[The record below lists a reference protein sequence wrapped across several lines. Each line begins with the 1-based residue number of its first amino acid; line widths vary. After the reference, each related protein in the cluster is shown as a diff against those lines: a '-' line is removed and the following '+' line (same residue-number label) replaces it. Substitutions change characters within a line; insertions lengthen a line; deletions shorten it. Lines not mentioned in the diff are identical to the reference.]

1 MIRVDVRGVDQMQRE
16 LQQMSARGVPFAAR
30 DTVNGMAFEGR
41 RLWGLEM
48 QRALTLRNRYT
59 QSRAL
64 VEKATTLR
72 MSAMQAR
79 LGHPEEYMRQLEH
92 GGRERA
98 AKQFRPIP
106 TEHAAGQAKGSLSGG
121 RRRPVRR
128 ANVITTLGSLKAAR
142 RSGLGRRAQNAH
154 AVRHALKSGKR
165 LALLDL
171 GKRKGIYRVEGSPK
185 RARIR
190 KLYDLT
196 KRSTP
201 VPKTPTLQPALAK
214 VYVLAPGIAHRA
226 LAHQLERLGR

>member
-1 MIRVDVRGVDQMQRE
+1 MQRE
-16 LQQMSARGVPFAAR
+16 LEQMSKRSVPFAMR

-64 VEKATTLR
+64 VQKATSLR
-72 MSAMQAR
+72 KDAIEAR
-79 LGHPEEYMRQLEH
+79 LGHVEPYMRTLED

-106 TEHAAGQAKGSLSGG
+106 TEHAAGQAKGSLTGG
-121 RRRPVRR
+121 RKRPVRR
-128 ANVITTLGSLKAAR
+128 ANVITTLGSLKGAR
-142 RSGLGRRAQNAH
+142 RSGLGRKAQNAH
-154 AVRHALKSGKR
+154 AVRHAIKSGKK

-171 GKRKGIYRVEGSPK
+171 GKRKGIYRVEGSLK
-185 RARIR
+185 RPRIR
-190 KLYDLT
+190 KLYDLS

-201 VPKTPTLQPALAK
+201 VPKTPTLQPTLTK
-214 VYVLAPGIAHRA
+214 VRVLAPHIAHRA
-226 LAHQLERLGR
+226 LVRQFERLGR